1 MKNLITFGL
10 ASSALLIGTIQAQAA
25 TFVDTFGVD
34 PFDNGEEVLDVLE
47 LEVTE
52 ENVSDSGFATHDDIL
67 GGERDVLLEFT
78 PPEPGA
84 ATVKINLEMRE
95 DFRHN
100 NEVDVASVATVTYD
114 GVDDN
119 GLGGGAGYNLL
130 TEGSKFTL
138 DILAIDL
145 TAQLGIS
152 LMDINGDTDSI
163 VYDGL
168 EEGIVEFDFSDFN
181 DVDLSRISTITFQS
195 TSFNS
200 EDLRADTLLIDGTPN
215 PDPDT
220 ENPNPDP
227 NPDPETTPEPA
238 TLLGLLFSLTCGALF
253 KKKK

>member
-10 ASSALLIGTIQAQAA
+10 ASSALLIGTYEVQAA
-25 TFVDTFGVD
+25 TFVDSFN
-34 PFDNGEEVLDVLE
+34 NGEVD
-47 LEVTE
+47 LEVSHE
-52 ENVSDSGFATHDDIL
+52 DVSNSISVTGDEIL

-78 PPEPGA
+78 PPSPGT
-84 ATVKINLEMRE
+84 ATVKIDLDMTEN

-130 TEGSKFTL
+130 TEGSKFSL
-138 DILAIDL
+138 DLLAIDL

-168 EEGIVEFDFSDFN
+168 EEGIVEFNFSDFN

-200 EDLRADTLLIDGTPN
+200 EDLRADTLLINGTPN

-220 ENPNPDP
+220 DDPNP
-227 NPDPETTPEPA
+227 NPDPETTPEPT
-238 TLLGLLFSLTCGALF
+238 TLLGLLFSLTCGALY

>member
-10 ASSALLIGTIQAQAA
+10 ASSALLISTIQAQAA
-25 TFVDTFGVD
+25 TFVDSFN
-34 PFDNGEEVLDVLE
+34 NGEVD
-47 LEVTE
+47 LEVSHE
-52 ENVSDSGFATHDDIL
+52 DVSNSTSVTGDEIL

-78 PPEPGA
+78 PPSPGT
-84 ATVKINLEMRE
+84 ATVKIDLDMTEN

-100 NEVDVASVATVTYD
+100 NEVEVASVATVTYD
-114 GVDDN
+114 GVDN
-119 GLGGGAGYNLL
+119 IGLGGGSGYNLL
-130 TEGSKFTL
+130 TEGDKFTL
-138 DILAIDL
+138 DIEAVDL

-168 EEGIVEFDFSDFN
+168 EEGIVEFNFSDFN
-181 DVDLSRISTITFQS
+181 DVDLSKISTITFQS

-200 EDLRADTLLIDGTPN
+200 EDLRVDTLLIDGPIT
-215 PDPDT
+215 DT
-220 ENPNPDP
+220 EEPES
-227 NPDPETTPEPA
+227 ETTPEPA